1 MLQELKL
8 KLRSVAPL
16 VMHNGQTADPMNKF
30 ARQMKELSGQRKKT
44 EEIYIEM
51 SRVEWL
57 ASLYVNEDGAL
68 ILPSE
73 LIEATIHNG
82 AKFSKLGKVFKSS
95 VFVNDDAVLDIG
107 VKKKAVELIS
117 EDKYRYVR
125 CVRVGQA
132 RVMRTRSI
140 FNQWKCDVTVLYD
153 DEQVNKT
160 DVMRAVKDAGVRVG
174 FCDRRPKFGRFE
186 VL

>member
-1 MLQELKL
+1 MLQELNLHL
-8 KLRSVAPL
+8 KSVAPL

-44 EEIYIEM
+44 EETYIEM

-57 ASLYVNEDGAL
+57 ASLYVNEAGAL

-82 AKFSKLGKVFKSS
+82 AKFSKLGKAFKSS
-95 VFVNDDAVLDIG
+95 VFVNDDSILDIG
-107 VKKKAVELIS
+107 TKQKAAELVG

-125 CVRVGQA
+125 GVRVGQA
-132 RVMRTRSI
+132 RVMRTRAI
-140 FNQWKCDVTVLYD
+140 FNQWQCDITVLFD

-160 DVMRAVKDAGVRVG
+160 DVMRAIKDAGFRVG

-186 VL
+186 VT